1 MKTFNSVS
9 ALKNHKIRLDHN
21 VFVNGY
27 FQAGDG
33 GGGHY
38 HWDKNCVLPANNG
51 TVIPSDHSD
60 TGRWLLIHQ
69 GVGDFR
75 TFGILN
81 ADQPADDALDALVN
95 DPAISQIFAF

>member
-9 ALKNHKIRLDHN
+9 ALKNHKICLDHN

-51 TVIPSDHSD
+51 TVISSDHSAN
-60 TGRWLLIHQ
+60 GRWRLIHQ

-75 TFGILN
+75 NFGILN
-81 ADQPADDALDALVN
+81 MINLLTMRWMH
-95 DPAISQIFAF
+95 